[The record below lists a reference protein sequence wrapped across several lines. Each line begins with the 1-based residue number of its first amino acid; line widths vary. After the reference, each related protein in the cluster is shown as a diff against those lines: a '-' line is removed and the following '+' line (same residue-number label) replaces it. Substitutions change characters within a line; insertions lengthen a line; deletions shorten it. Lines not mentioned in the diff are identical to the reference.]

1 MSCQHTFLQI
11 PVGEPMGPMPV
22 GLEPAKLNLTTRGS
36 DLGLRVSHQ
45 LNLSQREISHVR
57 SA

>member
-1 MSCQHTFLQI
+1 MTCQHTFLLI
-11 PVGEPMGPMPV
+11 PVGEPMGPMPG
-22 GLEPAKLNLTTRGS
+22 GLEPAKLNPTTRGL
-36 DLGLRVSHQ
+36 DRGLRVSHQ